1 MRHALLDQAK
11 TSKAALSC
19 EGALGAKRGSAC
31 GRVELLSFL
40 RQGHDRKIPKNHQ
53 ECDAFKDSNEEAW
66 RGQCVRFGTR
76 TLFGPEDILA
86 LQDDEIWQGGF
97 WKRQSMAM
105 EPSRP
110 DDGQMFLGQSVVD
123 FRSPH
128 RQNGPLNPRSS
139 SFSHACCAQLVGF
152 SHEQEV

>member
-1 MRHALLDQAK
+1 MAGL
-11 TSKAALSC
+11 SFCLSC
-19 EGALGAKRGSAC
+19 DKAMIERSQKIIKSATLSKIRMKRPGEVSVFGSVLGPYLDLKIW
-31 GRVELLSFL
+31 
-40 RQGHDRKIPKNHQ
+40 QG
-53 ECDAFKDSNEEAW
+53 
-66 RGQCVRFGTR
+66 G
-76 TLFGPEDILA
+76 
-86 LQDDEIWQGGF
+86 QDDEIWQGGF